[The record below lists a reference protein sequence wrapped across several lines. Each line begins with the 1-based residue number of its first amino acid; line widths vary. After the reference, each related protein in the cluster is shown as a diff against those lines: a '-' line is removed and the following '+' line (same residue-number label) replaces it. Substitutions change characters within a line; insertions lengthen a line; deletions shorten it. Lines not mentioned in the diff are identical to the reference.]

1 MNIYFLLQSFVLAIP
16 ALRKVCC
23 CHQCEGGQESAF
35 HYDNGDL
42 KESDTTIRK
51 RKSKS
56 EAWAAKEK
64 KIKSKNNNNQ
74 NNNLSSSSKNTKIM
88 PIQNSSRNDDD
99 NHLREWGH
107 SKNMSNEKSYN
118 HNNNMLEEEETTSN
132 ESFSAWGN
140 DGMNNATGH
149 ITTGKKYLFYAY
161 IVACIVL
168 I

>member
-1 MNIYFLLQSFVLAIP
+1 MFFYFSLSALQLLRYMYIQYEYIYFLLQSFVLAIP

-74 NNNLSSSSKNTKIM
+74 
-88 PIQNSSRNDDD
+88 R
-99 NHLREWGH
+99 R
-107 SKNMSNEKSYN
+107 
-118 HNNNMLEEEETTSN
+118 
-132 ESFSAWGN
+132 
-140 DGMNNATGH
+140 TGS
-149 ITTGKKYLFYAY
+149 
-161 IVACIVL
+161 
-168 I
+168 